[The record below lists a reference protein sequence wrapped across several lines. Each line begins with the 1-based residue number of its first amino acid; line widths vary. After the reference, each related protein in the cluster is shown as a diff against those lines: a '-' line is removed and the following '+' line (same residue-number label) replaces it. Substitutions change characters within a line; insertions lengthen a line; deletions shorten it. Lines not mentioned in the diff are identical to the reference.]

1 MSLITK
7 IKNYFLKVKKLF
19 NENEMFLTAEAK
31 LLEVLAEKKED
42 LKEIANNKID
52 IYTPILK
59 EKLANIIVDKL
70 ELKFPLNL
78 FRKTIKKTVLKNY
91 DKLIAFLK
99 EQLK

>member
-1 MSLITK
+1 MGLITK
-7 IKNYFLKVKKLF
+7 IKNYFSKVKKLF

-42 LKEIANNKID
+42 LKEIVDNKVD
-52 IYTPILK
+52 AYTPILK
-59 EKLANIIVDKL
+59 EKLGDIIVNKL
-70 ELKFPLNL
+70 ELNFPLNL

-91 DKLIAFLK
+91 DKLITFLK